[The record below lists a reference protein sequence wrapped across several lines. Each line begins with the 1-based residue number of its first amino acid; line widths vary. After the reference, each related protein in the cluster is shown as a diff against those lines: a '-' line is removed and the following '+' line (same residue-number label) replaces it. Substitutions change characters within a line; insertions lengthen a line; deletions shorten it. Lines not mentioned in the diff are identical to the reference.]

1 VLEVFTSKSIYY
13 ECQQE
18 RERFEN
24 IVNTLEGAI
33 FAIRTGIEA
42 LEWVNWGF
50 VVFILPMRLVI
61 LCFDDSKSFIG
72 SVVTE
77 ALQVYTKLHL

>member
-24 IVNTLEGAI
+24 IVLNLGEEEARKLLKERGEIAI
-33 FAIRTGIEA
+33 HVKISST
-42 LEWVNWGF
+42 
-50 VVFILPMRLVI
+50 
-61 LCFDDSKSFIG
+61 SS
-72 SVVTE
+72 
-77 ALQVYTKLHL
+77 